1 MDAAGSEMLSLSS
14 QCFSSQHEPSAATF
28 LNFRQNEQTCP
39 PGVHVQMST
48 PVKLI
53 QASIKAEL
61 LDTNAAASLS
71 LGPMVD
77 SVSPSRAQTDVVLPQ
92 SSKSFTSLCGFHSVV
107 PHFLCENTG
116 FYFFK
121 HILININVRKF

>member
-1 MDAAGSEMLSLSS
+1 MLRGHGCCPCLPNAFLLNMSL
-14 QCFSSQHEPSAATF
+14 QQPLFW
-28 LNFRQNEQTCP
+28 NFRQNEQTCP

-48 PVKLI
+48 PVKLT

-61 LDTNAAASLS
+61 LDTNAAVSLS
-71 LGPMVD
+71 LGPVVD
-77 SVSPSRAQTDVVLPQ
+77 SVSPSRAQTDTVLPQ
-92 SSKSFTSLCGFHSVV
+92 SSKSFTSSCGFHSVV

-121 HILININVRKF
+121 HTLVNINVSKL